1 MTQQTVTPPR
11 EGHEQ
16 INNTPWLARMLD
28 KARLQAAGTID
39 QFDLDYPCPMDQQ
52 LLNKLAMPADG
63 FKKIA
68 IDNDTD
74 EAVVEAMKAAGA
86 NF

>member
-1 MTQQTVTPPR
+1 MTTTVTPPR

-52 LLNKLAMPADG
+52 LLGKLGLDSAT
-63 FKKIA
+63 FQKIA
-68 IDNDTD
+68 VENTTD
-74 EAVVEAMKAAGA
+74 DAVVAAMKAENAI
-86 NF
+86 F